1 MESTQILSLV
11 LAFASVV
18 ASTICSCVAIKMAR
32 KRIETAVS
40 TSIDIANRYY
50 KFQFFSEYTR
60 RYQDLILH
68 SPCDFHCLSISNE
81 KEKTFMQLYFD
92 LCSEE
97 FYLHNQGV
105 IDDHVWNLWV
115 EGMKAAMIKQNFQA
129 AWKYLAQLY
138 DDQNFIHFMN
148 NIDNEH

>member
-1 MESTQILSLV
+1 
-11 LAFASVV
+11 
-18 ASTICSCVAIKMAR
+18 
-32 KRIETAVS
+32 
-40 TSIDIANRYY
+40 
-50 KFQFFSEYTR
+50 
-60 RYQDLILH
+60 
-68 SPCDFHCLSISNE
+68 
-81 KEKTFMQLYFD
+81 MQLYFD